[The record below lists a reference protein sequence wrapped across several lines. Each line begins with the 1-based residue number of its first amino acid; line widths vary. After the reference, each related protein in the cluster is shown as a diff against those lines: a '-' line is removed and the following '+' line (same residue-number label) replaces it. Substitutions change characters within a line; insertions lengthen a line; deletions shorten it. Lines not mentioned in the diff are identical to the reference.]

1 MKKFILLLISTYMLF
16 ANPCDKKLFSL
27 STKGENS
34 INLQQIITDLSDTC
48 HLNVILTDNIAKKK
62 LNENLKYIK
71 LKNLTLDEFLQF
83 LLDKNGFFYTLEDNL
98 LTISYIKT
106 KHFKIDYI
114 NSIITGDSKF
124 SASTDSSDGSNTL
137 NSEFSFDFWKHF
149 AQNIKNILSASKENG
164 FTNPDPII
172 DETSGL
178 VTIVGTKYQLN
189 NIQKYINEVNK
200 RLHKEVLINVKI
212 YSVLLSSS
220 NQTGIN
226 WSNLNLSLGG
236 SNAPVS
242 SSVTTHNIIGSS
254 SIFSNT
260 LFNAS
265 GLLNFLATQGNVNS
279 ISNPKIVTLNNQKAI
294 ISVGDTI
301 NYREMTQSSYVDSNG
316 NTVPPSYKNSSK
328 FVGILLDITPEISE
342 DGTIILR
349 INPTISVFRD
359 ESQLT
364 DPNRLLPPDTTDNK
378 LSTMVRMK
386 DGQTLVLGGLITN
399 KNSFTDNGVPIL
411 KEIPLVKYL
420 FSYKSKIS
428 NRKELVFVITP
439 HVINLK
445 KVRDITDLDYSKPVK
460 KLPKLGD
467 L

>member
-27 STKGENS
+27 STEGENS

-48 HLNVILTDNIAKKK
+48 HLNIIITDNMAKRK
-62 LNENLKYIK
+62 LNENIKYIK
-71 LKNLTLDEFLQF
+71 LKNLTLNEFLNF
-83 LLDKNGFFYTLEDNL
+83 LLNKNGFFYSLEDNL

-106 KHFKIDYI
+106 QHFKIDYI
-114 NSIITGDSKF
+114 NSIITGNSNF
-124 SASTDSSDGSNTL
+124 SASTDSTDGSNTL
-137 NSEFSFDFWKHF
+137 KSEFSFDFWKHF
-149 AQNIKNILSASKENG
+149 AQNIKNILNSSKEYG
-164 FTNPDPII
+164 FKNPDPII

-178 VTIVGTKYQLN
+178 VTIVGTKHQLED
-189 NIQKYINEVNK
+189 IKKYIDEVNK

-212 YSVLLSSS
+212 YSVLLSNS

-226 WSNLNLSLGG
+226 WSNLNLSLG
-236 SNAPVS
+236 SKDSPAS
-242 SSVTTHNIIGSS
+242 SSLTTNNILGSS
-254 SIFSNT
+254 SIFSNA

-301 NYREMTQSSYVDSNG
+301 NYREMTQSSYVDNNG
-316 NTVPPSYKNSSK
+316 NVVPPSYKNSSK

-342 DGTIILR
+342 DGAIILR
-349 INPTISVFRD
+349 INPTISVFRN

-378 LSTMVRMK
+378 LSTIVRMK
-386 DGQTLVLGGLITN
+386 DGQTLVLGGLITH
-399 KNSFTDNGVPIL
+399 KNSFVENGVPVL
-411 KEIPLVKYL
+411 KEIPVLKYL
-420 FSYKSKIS
+420 FSSKSKIS
-428 NRKELVFVITP
+428 NKKELVFVITP
-439 HVINLK
+439 HIINLK
-445 KVRDITDLDYSKPVK
+445 KLRDITDLDYAKPEK